1 MKAKRLLR
9 WILTVAFV
17 PFTMATTFGMSSCQ
31 FSGSGSGDLDD
42 DGGVIIID
50 EP

>member
-1 MKAKRLLR
+1 MAA
-9 WILTVAFV
+9 VCV
-17 PFTMATTFGMSSCQ
+17 PMMTMVFGTSSCSFTGQ
-31 FSGSGSGDLDD
+31 GEGDLDD